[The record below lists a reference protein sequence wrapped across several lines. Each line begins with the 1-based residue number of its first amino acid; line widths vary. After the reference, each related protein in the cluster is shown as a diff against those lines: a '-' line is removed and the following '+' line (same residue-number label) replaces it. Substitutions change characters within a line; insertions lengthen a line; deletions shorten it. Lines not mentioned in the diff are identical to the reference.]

1 MTTFWRVIGPGNCL
15 PYVWYTLQ
23 EKDSQGKKNTPWEIF
38 IFLKNLDN
46 FILKT
51 TENKIGSL
59 ELFEK
64 MDFTFFHFSRAFF
77 NFGQVK

>member
-1 MTTFWRVIGPGNCL
+1 MIHI
-15 PYVWYTLQ
+15 TLQ

-38 IFLKNLDN
+38 IFLKNVDN

-51 TENKIGSL
+51 TENKIGSWG
-59 ELFEK
+59 LFEK
-64 MDFTFFHFSRAFF
+64 MDFTYFHFSRAFF